1 MNKVAVLLA
10 AYNGEQWIQE
20 QISSILKQKNVDVT
34 LFISIDQSSDNT
46 LMLCEELALSEP
58 RINLLP
64 YGDIFGGAALNFY
77 RLIKD
82 VDFTSFDY
90 ISFADQ
96 DDIWLEDKLQR
107 ASLFLEKYDVYS
119 SNVIAFWLN
128 GKAVLINKAQPQ
140 VKYDFL
146 FEAAGPGCTYVIHR
160 DVAIEF
166 KKFIVSKWQEVKKIE
181 LHDWLFYS
189 FSRVKNFQWVI
200 DERPGMY
207 YRQHQNN
214 QVGAN
219 NTMAGAVKRLNLI
232 KCKWYREQI
241 CRMISVFEDEVYI
254 PFYRELKTDSY
265 FDKLKIL
272 PYLNKIRRR
281 PRDRMYLAIAILIG
295 YF

>member
-1 MNKVAVLLA
+1 MKKVAVLLA

-20 QISSILKQKNVDVT
+20 QINSILKQKNVDVT

-46 LMLCEELALSEP
+46 LMLCEELASSES
-58 RINLLP
+58 RVNLLP
-64 YGDIFGGAALNFY
+64 YGDVFGGAALNFY

-107 ASLFLEKYDVYS
+107 ASLFLEENDVYS
-119 SNVIAFWLN
+119 SNVIAFWSD
-128 GKAVLINKAQPQ
+128 GKTVLINKAQPQ

-146 FEAAGPGCTYVIHR
+146 FEAAGPGCTYVIRH

-166 KKFIVSKWQEVKKIE
+166 KKFIISKWLEVKEIE
-181 LHDWLFYS
+181 LHDWLFYA
-189 FSRVKNFQWVI
+189 FSRIKHFQWVI
-200 DERPGMY
+200 DEKPGMY

-219 NTMAGAVKRLNLI
+219 NTMAGAVKRLRLI

-241 CRMISVFEDEVYI
+241 CRIISLFEDEVNI
-254 PFYRELKTDSY
+254 PFYRELKTNSY
-265 FDKLKIL
+265 FDKIKIL
-272 PYLNKIRRR
+272 PYLNKIRRK
-281 PRDRMYLAIAILIG
+281 PRDRIYLAIAILLG

>member
-119 SNVIAFWLN
+119 SNVIAFWSN

-200 DERPGMY
+200 DERPSMY

-254 PFYRELKTDSY
+254 PFYHELKTDSY

>member
-1 MNKVAVLLA
+1 AVLLA

-119 SNVIAFWLN
+119 SNVIAFWPN

>member
-107 ASLFLEKYDVYS
+107 ASLFLEKYEVYS
-119 SNVIAFWLN
+119 SNVIAFWPN

>member
-1 MNKVAVLLA
+1 
-10 AYNGEQWIQE
+10 
-20 QISSILKQKNVDVT
+20 ISSILKQKNVDVT

-119 SNVIAFWLN
+119 SNVIAFWPN

>member
-119 SNVIAFWLN
+119 SNVIAFWPN

-166 KKFIVSKWQEVKKIE
+166 KKFIVSKWREVKKIE

>member
-107 ASLFLEKYDVYS
+107 ASLFLEKYDIYS
-119 SNVIAFWLN
+119 SNVIAFWPN

>member
-119 SNVIAFWLN
+119 SNVIAFWPN

-200 DERPGMY
+200 DERPSMY

>member
-1 MNKVAVLLA
+1 MAR
-10 AYNGEQWIQE
+10 
-20 QISSILKQKNVDVT
+20 S
-34 LFISIDQSSDNT
+34 
-46 LMLCEELALSEP
+46 
-58 RINLLP
+58 
-64 YGDIFGGAALNFY
+64 
-77 RLIKD
+77 
-82 VDFTSFDY
+82 
-90 ISFADQ
+90 
-96 DDIWLEDKLQR
+96 
-107 ASLFLEKYDVYS
+107 
-119 SNVIAFWLN
+119 
-128 GKAVLINKAQPQ
+128 
-140 VKYDFL
+140 
-146 FEAAGPGCTYVIHR
+146 
-160 DVAIEF
+160 
-166 KKFIVSKWQEVKKIE
+166 KKIE

-200 DERPGMY
+200 DERPSMY

-254 PFYRELKTDSY
+254 PFYHELKTDSY

>member
-119 SNVIAFWLN
+119 SNVIAFWPN

-181 LHDWLFYS
+181 LHDWHFYS

>member
-119 SNVIAFWLN
+119 SNVIAFWPN

-272 PYLNKIRRR
+272 PCLNKIRRR

>member
-119 SNVIAFWLN
+119 SNVIAFWPN

>member
-1 MNKVAVLLA
+1 
-10 AYNGEQWIQE
+10 
-20 QISSILKQKNVDVT
+20 
-34 LFISIDQSSDNT
+34 NT

-119 SNVIAFWLN
+119 SNVIAFWPN

>member
-1 MNKVAVLLA
+1 
-10 AYNGEQWIQE
+10 YNGEQWIQE

-119 SNVIAFWLN
+119 SNVIAFWPN

>member
-119 SNVIAFWLN
+119 SNVIAFWSN

-166 KKFIVSKWQEVKKIE
+166 KKFIISKWQEVKK
-181 LHDWLFYS
+181 
-189 FSRVKNFQWVI
+189 
-200 DERPGMY
+200 
-207 YRQHQNN
+207 
-214 QVGAN
+214 
-219 NTMAGAVKRLNLI
+219 
-232 KCKWYREQI
+232 
-241 CRMISVFEDEVYI
+241 
-254 PFYRELKTDSY
+254 
-265 FDKLKIL
+265 
-272 PYLNKIRRR
+272 
-281 PRDRMYLAIAILIG
+281 
-295 YF
+295 

>member
-1 MNKVAVLLA
+1 LLA

-119 SNVIAFWLN
+119 SNVIAFWPN

>member
-10 AYNGEQWIQE
+10 AYNGEQWIKE

-119 SNVIAFWLN
+119 SNVIAFWPN